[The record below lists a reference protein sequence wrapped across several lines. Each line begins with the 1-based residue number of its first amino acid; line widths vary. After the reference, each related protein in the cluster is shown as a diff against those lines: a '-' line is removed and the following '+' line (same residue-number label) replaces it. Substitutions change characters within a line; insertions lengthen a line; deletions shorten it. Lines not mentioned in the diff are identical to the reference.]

1 VFTNAIWLM
10 RGASQKIQEPVDD
23 NKITHNN
30 NQPQNDEDDLD
41 NIQALPEPTGN
52 IDDAL
57 AELDKLISQED
68 AVIADEP
75 NDAAT
80 LLADNTAIDDF
91 GAIYRI
97 ENSFDSCESIQNF
110 INQSKIAALNKTV
123 ALAKIQADRL
133 NTIINARIARR
144 NKLIVQRAFCD
155 SQMERIYQKMSLV
168 AQGSIQKEAAAA
180 FKTSMQDALSKRR
193 TAIDTA
199 QLAFQ
204 QGLDQLLAQ
213 KMSAT
218 QNATDK
224 LQTKITSALNQALV
238 DCRNQ
243 DVLAQIHNAINLAQA
258 EFADTALSIKSLRA
272 DSLVDAY
279 NTALQNA
286 SQQFNL
292 LSEQAARAFKSS
304 QF

>member
-1 VFTNAIWLM
+1 
-10 RGASQKIQEPVDD
+10 
-23 NKITHNN
+23 
-30 NQPQNDEDDLD
+30 
-41 NIQALPEPTGN
+41 
-52 IDDAL
+52 
-57 AELDKLISQED
+57 
-68 AVIADEP
+68 
-75 NDAAT
+75 
-80 LLADNTAIDDF
+80 
-91 GAIYRI
+91 
-97 ENSFDSCESIQNF
+97 
-110 INQSKIAALNKTV
+110 
-123 ALAKIQADRL
+123 
-133 NTIINARIARR
+133 
-144 NKLIVQRAFCD
+144 
-155 SQMERIYQKMSLV
+155 
-168 AQGSIQKEAAAA
+168 
-180 FKTSMQDALSKRR
+180 
-193 TAIDTA
+193 
-199 QLAFQ
+199 
-204 QGLDQLLAQ
+204 
-213 KMSAT
+213 MSAT